1 MPHTSPKGLVFT
13 GARARFSIDGKPI
26 GYATNCTGSEEITY
40 EPVQVL
46 DHIQT
51 VEFVPTG
58 YNVTFTASRVRLIGD
73 SAGIAGSLRGPLDV
87 FPKLGNDD
95 AEFLRN
101 ILDLGDM
108 VAQLEDSI
116 SGKIFMNLEQVKIS
130 SHNWTV
136 NARGIVGEDM
146 TFVAVRMRD
155 EAEAA

>member
-1 MPHTSPKGLVFT
+1 LVFT
-13 GARARFSIDGKPI
+13 GARARLSVDGKPI

-73 SAGIAGSLRGPLDV
+73 AAGVAGSMRGPLDV
-87 FPKLGNDD
+87 FPKLGADD

-101 ILDLGDM
+101 ILDAGDM
-108 VAQLEDSI
+108 NAQIEDSV
-116 SGKIFMNLEQVKIS
+116 SGKVFMLLEQVKIA
-130 SHNWTV
+130 SHNWTI

-146 TFVAVRMRD
+146 TFVGVRMRD
-155 EAEAA
+155 EIEA

>member
-1 MPHTSPKGLVFT
+1 MAHTTPKGLVFT
-13 GARARFSIDGKPI
+13 GARARFSVDSKII
-26 GYATNCTGSEEITY
+26 GYATNCAGSEEITY

-58 YNVTFTASRVRLIGD
+58 YNVTFTASRVRLIGR
-73 SAGIAGSLRGPLDV
+73 SLRSGDLDV

-101 ILDLGDM
+101 ILDLADM
-108 VAQLEDSI
+108 NAQIEDTI
-116 SGKIFMNLEQVKIS
+116 SQSIFMQLEQVKIQ

-136 NARGIVGEDM
+136 TARGIVGEDI

-155 EAEAA
+155 ETEV

>member
-1 MPHTSPKGLVFT
+1 MAHTTPKGLVFT
-13 GARARFSIDGKPI
+13 GARARFSVDSKII
-26 GYATNCTGSEEITY
+26 GYATNCAGSEEITY

-58 YNVTFTASRVRLIGD
+58 YNVTFTASRVRLMGR
-73 SAGIAGSLRGPLDV
+73 SLRSGNLGV

-95 AEFLRN
+95 SEFLRN
-101 ILDLGDM
+101 ILDLADM
-108 VAQLEDSI
+108 NAQIEDTI
-116 SGKIFMNLEQVKIS
+116 SQDIFMQLEQVKIQ

-136 NARGIVGEDM
+136 TARGIVGEDI

-155 EAEAA
+155 ETET